1 MGGTPSATP
10 SPDRVAARWAIV
22 ALAWTIAL
30 SLLWLFVPAGQSES
44 VSVSSDGRTS
54 TESSTHTLVE
64 VEGASVVIVLA
75 VPVVL
80 AGIAVAA
87 ARATRARGIRFACGA
102 LLMAGCLLGAAS
114 IGLPYVPAAVA
125 LFLSGALTRER
136 ALVAGR

>member
-1 MGGTPSATP
+1 M
-10 SPDRVAARWAIV
+10 
-22 ALAWTIAL
+22 
-30 SLLWLFVPAGQSES
+30 
-44 VSVSSDGRTS
+44 SVSSDGTTV

-64 VEGASVVIVLA
+64 VEGASVLLVLA

-87 ARATRARGIRFACGA
+87 ARATRARDIRFACGG

-125 LFLSGALTRER
+125 LFLSVVPVPLKKI
-136 ALVAGR
+136 VAGR

>member
-10 SPDRVAARWAIV
+10 SPDRVAARWAIA

-44 VSVSSDGRTS
+44 MSVSSDGTTV

-64 VEGASVVIVLA
+64 VEGVSVLLVLA

-87 ARATRARGIRFACGA
+87 ARATRACGIRFACGG